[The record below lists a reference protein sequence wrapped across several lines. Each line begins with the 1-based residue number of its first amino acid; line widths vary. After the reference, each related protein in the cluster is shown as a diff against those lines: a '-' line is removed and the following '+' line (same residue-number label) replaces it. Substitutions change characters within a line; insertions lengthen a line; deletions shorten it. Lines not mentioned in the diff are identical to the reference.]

1 MGAYSPVPLITED
14 MQFSIEENILVPIV
28 HAMKK
33 ENRPYQGVIYAGLMI
48 TSAGLKVLEFN
59 ARFGDPETQV
69 ILMRMKSD
77 LVPLLLTTAKSN
89 LEEAEVE
96 WHDCASICVVM
107 ASNGYPDTYEKGLPI
122 SGLEALKGLDNV
134 QVFHAG
140 TSLKDGKV
148 VTSGGRVLGVTT
160 VGKDL
165 WEAQKNVYEALKKLS
180 FNGAHY
186 RRDIGA
192 KAISRMS

>member
-1 MGAYSPVPLITED
+1 
-14 MQFSIEENILVPIV
+14 
-28 HAMKK
+28 
-33 ENRPYQGVIYAGLMI
+33 MI
-48 TSAGLKVLEFN
+48 TSNGPKVLEFN
-59 ARFGDPETQV
+59 VRFGDPETQV

-77 LVPLLLTTAKSN
+77 LVPLLLTTAKTN
-89 LEEAEVE
+89 LEDVEIE

-107 ASNGYPDTYEKGLPI
+107 ASNGYPDDYEKGLPI

-148 VTSGGRVLGVTT
+148 VTNGGRVLGVTT

-165 WEAQKNVYEALKKLS
+165 QEAQKNVYEAIQKVS

-192 KAISRMS
+192 KALYRKNSQDSPP